1 MTRKASPDL
10 HPEASLMRDELP
22 PDSPGHRA
30 LDAIAMEEK
39 GELELPPV
47 PEDLREQ
54 WKDRYGEAA
63 EPRAATSPKEER
75 SSTPWWQM
83 LGLGSVAILALFFII
98 GKGGPSAPLPNSDDL
113 FGNPALMRGEVT
125 FTPAP
130 DTPVY
135 LIPSATIS
143 AEEMRKIHQGGEII
157 AVTDQNQAME
167 SLQERGHKNAV
178 LLDAETGMLFPFPGK
193 PGDEVQLV
201 NDPSKADIYDL
212 TEALDA
218 YLQQ

>member
-1 MTRKASPDL
+1 MTRKPSPDL
-10 HPEASLMRDELP
+10 HPEASLIRDELP
-22 PDSPGHRA
+22 PDSPGHQA

-54 WKDRYGEAA
+54 WKDRYGEAS
-63 EPRAATSPKEER
+63 EPRPATPEAQQ

-83 LGLGSVAILALFFII
+83 LGLGSVALLALFFII
-98 GKGGPSAPLPNSDDL
+98 RQGGPSAPLPDSDDP
-113 FGNPALMRGEVT
+113 FQNPALMRGEAI
-125 FTPAP
+125 FTPAS

-143 AEEMRKIHQGGEII
+143 PEEMRKIHQSGEII

-167 SLQERGHKNAV
+167 LLEKRGHTNAV
-178 LLDAETGMLFPFPGK
+178 LLDAATGMLFPFPGK
-193 PGDEVQLV
+193 PGDEVQLIS
-201 NDPSKADIYDL
+201 DPASTDIYDL
-212 TEALDA
+212 AEALDA
-218 YLQQ
+218 YLQP